1 MVRGMLDAMDHTIS
15 PVERELHLAGSGR
28 YASVPEIKKQMM
40 AEGYSVAQI
49 TGRALLKQM
58 LALITAARGM
68 NHAKG
73 S

>member
-1 MVRGMLDAMDHTIS
+1 
-15 PVERELHLAGSGR
+15 
-28 YASVPEIKKQMM
+28 MM

-49 TGRALLKQM
+49 TGGAPLKQL